1 MTRFMTNALAHRSLL
16 KTLTYGIMHLTVAVA
31 VAYALTGS
39 IAIALSIGLIEPF
52 VQTIFY
58 NLHERVWAKAGET
71 APPGGHHHHLP
82 AA

>member
-1 MTRFMTNALAHRSLL
+1 MVRIATNALKNRSVL
-16 KTLTYGIMHLTVAVA
+16 KTATYGVMHLTVAFI

-58 NLHERVWAKAGET
+58 NIHEKLWSKAA
-71 APPGGHHHHLP
+71 APRKPQTHGF